1 VTVQPQEKLLLTVEE
16 TAALLNIGRTKA
28 WELIRNGILPSLRL
42 GRCVRIPLQALEQW
56 IAREMEAQTC

>member
-1 VTVQPQEKLLLTVEE
+1 MTVQPQEKLLLTVEE